1 MSPVTRWQNRFRRS
15 VRVYTKP
22 FRPRKIVPF
31 DFSDPEKRRCRVET
45 STRKVPTTRSN
56 SNKYVSSI
64 STRTRFKVKPREIC
78 GDKENSRPNISKKEE
93 SKGKSDF
100 QMNSKFL
107 FRSFYN
113 PALLT
118 PCNPQSRIFVVF

>member
-45 STRKVPTTRSN
+45 STTKVPTTRSN
-56 SNKYVSSI
+56 SNKCISSI
-64 STRTRFKVKPREIC
+64 STRTRFKVKSHETC
-78 GDKENSRPNISKKEE
+78 VDKENSGLNISKKEE

-100 QMNSKFL
+100 QTNSKFL
-107 FRSFYN
+107 FRSFHI
-113 PALLT
+113 PAFTYFLQL
-118 PCNPQSRIFVVF
+118 PM